1 MLYVLTCKDKI
12 NSEELRKEVRSNHL
26 HYLEDFDIK
35 LAGPLLSDD
44 QQMMIGSLILLE
56 CDDKE
61 AAEAFASNDPYN
73 TAGLFES
80 VEISPFRQAIPQA

>member
-12 NSEELRKEVRSNHL
+12 DSEELRKEVRPNHL
-26 HYLEDFDIK
+26 HYLQDFDIK

-44 QQMMIGSLILLE
+44 LQMMIGSLILLE

>member
-1 MLYVLTCKDKI
+1 MLYVLICKDKI
-12 NSEELRKEVRSNHL
+12 NNEGLRKEVRPNHL
-26 HYLEDFDIK
+26 HYLQGFDIK
-35 LAGPLLSDD
+35 LAGPILSED
-44 QQMMIGSLILLE
+44 QQTMIGSLILLE

-73 TAGLFES
+73 LADLFES

>member
-1 MLYVLTCKDKI
+1 MLYVLICKDKI
-12 NSEELRKEVRSNHL
+12 NSEELRKEVRPNHL
-26 HYLEDFDIK
+26 HYLQDFDIK
-35 LAGPLLSDD
+35 LAGPILSED
-44 QQMMIGSLILLE
+44 QQTMIGSLILLE

-73 TAGLFES
+73 IAGLFES

>member
-26 HYLEDFDIK
+26 HYLHDFDIK

>member
-1 MLYVLTCKDKI
+1 MLYVLICKDKI
-12 NSEELRKEVRSNHL
+12 NSEELRKEVRPNHL
-26 HYLEDFDIK
+26 HYLQDFDIK
-35 LAGPLLSDD
+35 LAGPILSDD
-44 QQMMIGSLILLE
+44 QQTMIGSLIVLE

-61 AAEAFASNDPYN
+61 AAEEFASNDPYN

>member
-12 NSEELRKEVRSNHL
+12 DSEELRKEVRPNHL
-26 HYLEDFDIK
+26 HYLQDFDIK
-35 LAGPLLSDD
+35 LAGPILSDD
-44 QQMMIGSLILLE
+44 QQTMVGSLILLE

-61 AAEAFASNDPYN
+61 AAEAFASSDPYN

-80 VEISPFRQAIPQA
+80 IEISHYRQAIPQA

>member
-26 HYLEDFDIK
+26 HYLQDFDIK

-80 VEISPFRQAIPQA
+80 VEISPFRLAIPQA